1 VSDRFEIVD
10 TPLPQLMLVRR
21 KPIGDSRGY
30 LERLFCA
37 DELKAVMG
45 DKGIKQVNR
54 TLTVKRGTVRGM
66 HFQYPPHSEL
76 KLVSCLRGE
85 VFDVAVDV
93 REGSATFL
101 HWHGETLSG
110 AGHFPR
116 LPDVGELKSQLV
128 ASHSFSMAPIPLA
141 QATAFAAAEK
151 RIWITNPYCTPTD
164 DQVDLLTK
172 AVQRGVDVRLLLP
185 GENNDQPMTKSAG
198 RSAYGRMLEGG
209 VKIFEYQPTMIHT
222 KSMVVD
228 SLFSMR
234 VACMA

>member
-110 AGHFPR
+110 ANHKA
-116 LPDVGELKSQLV
+116 LL
-128 ASHSFSMAPIPLA
+128 IPEG
-141 QATAFAAAEK
+141 FAHGFQ
-151 RIWITNPYCTPTD
+151 TLTD
-164 DQVDLLTK
+164 DC
-172 AVQRGVDVRLLLP
+172 
-185 GENNDQPMTKSAG
+185 E
-198 RSAYGRMLEGG
+198 MLY
-209 VKIFEYQPTMIHT
+209 FHTASYQPGAEGALNARDPALAIDWPQPISELSPRDAAHPLLQ
-222 KSMVVD
+222 D
-228 SLFSMR
+228 EFHG
-234 VACMA
+234 VAP